1 MSRRGTLLVAVVVC
15 IVALGATAVMAQA
28 GDQPDPQARWQK
40 MLEKWDADGDGKISK
55 DEFQG
60 PENMFA
66 RIDANGDGVITQD
79 EIRGMKGRGGA
90 PGEPGG
96 RRGAGDPEQRWKKML
111 ENWDA
116 DNDGQIS
123 QEEFQGPEQVFKIL
137 DRDGDGVITE
147 EEGKQGGERRGG
159 MRAEPAER
167 WKMLLERWDADGDGQ
182 LSREEFQGPD
192 QVFDVLDADG
202 DGVITQE
209 EHAQAQQR
217 RGQRPNPATSLIQM
231 MDEHG
236 DGRVSQVEWMA
247 FFAGADADGD
257 GFMTLDELLGQMK
270 KMARPEGPAGGAPG
284 GPDKLPEP

>member
-1 MSRRGTLLVAVVVC
+1 LSKRGTLITVVAVC
-15 IVALGATAVMAQA
+15 ILALAATAVMAQD
-28 GDQPDPQARWQK
+28 G
-40 MLEKWDADGDGKISK
+40 GDGKISK

-79 EIRGMKGRGGA
+79 EIGGMKGRGGA

-116 DNDGQIS
+116 NNDGQIS
-123 QEEFQGPEQVFKIL
+123 KDEFQGPEQVFKIL

-147 EEGKQGGERRGG
+147 QEGKQGGERRGDP
-159 MRAEPAER
+159 EQR

-217 RGQRPNPATSLIQM
+217 RGQRPDPATSLIQM
-231 MDEHG
+231 MDEDG

-257 GFMTLDELLGQMK
+257 GFMTLDELTGQMK

-284 GPDKLPEP
+284 GPDNVPAP